1 MGQRLS
7 RFAFA
12 GPVSVIP
19 WCVFGFL
26 KLISSIGLHTHGA
39 PSLTPTQ
46 RVDSLDTERSPFSN
60 PTSTG
65 GIKPGGE
72 TRIQKG
78 VFPSADLRIPG
89 GTPERAVSPSPRR
102 TRGYQR
108 VFHPKPATSKP
119 LFPCTRQRKA
129 EWTHKAVGSARYR
142 TGHTTASGTFA
153 CLFTECCFNFRSLY
167 VLRYRSRA
175 EIIRLW
181 RNTPPAFNL
190 H

>member
-1 MGQRLS
+1 MVPQIHKQHRPAHTRGSVSDTDSACGL
-7 RFAFA
+7 A
-12 GPVSVIP
+12 GYREVTI
-19 WCVFGFL
+19 C
-26 KLISSIGLHTHGA
+26 
-39 PSLTPTQ
+39 
-46 RVDSLDTERSPFSN
+46 N

-65 GIKPGGE
+65 GIPGGV
-72 TRIQKG
+72 TRIQKDG
-78 VFPSADLRIPG
+78 LSECWPPHPRRYPK
-89 GTPERAVSPSPRR
+89 RAVSPSPRR
-102 TRGYQR
+102 TRGYRR

-119 LFPCTRQRKA
+119 LFPCARQRKA